1 MKKRFTEEQI
11 GVLKESDSR
20 VSVQALCRKHGFS
33 VAWYYKWQA
42 KFCGMNAYSK
52 TNPFPA

>member
-20 VSVQALCRKHGFS
+20 VSVQEMCQKRGFS
-33 VAWYYKWQA
+33 DAWYYKWKA
-42 KFCGMNAYSK
+42 KFCGMDVYSK